1 MYHDAHVSFPRRLL
15 HKSIAAYYRA
25 RPAVLRLARQGQHA
39 ARRTFYQG
47 LDRIN
52 DVLRRSTL
60 ARVSDPQGTIRLAW
74 ARSPELHYTNIGDAL
89 SAVMVTALSG
99 RVCRKERFFSFK
111 ERIFGVGTI
120 AHNIRGGV
128 AHVWGTGLDV
138 RFNSFDKSLGHFA
151 APPHTRIRVHA
162 TRGPFTRQAFIDAG
176 IPAPEA
182 YGDPVW
188 VLPSIFP
195 AAAEKKWDLGVIVHV
210 TELNEFSPTAQTHAR
225 FKRYHVPE
233 EMKGRVKIINT
244 VVEPTLDAMMARME
258 EITSCRRILS
268 VSLHGLVFAES
279 YGIPCMY
286 FNLDGSNDCR
296 TIRLDDQALD
306 HRVRDLYAG
315 LGRTELTVFGCERTQ
330 PTDWAAA
337 MAAIDETWRPAEFN
351 PSPML
356 DAFPLPLAFDPR
368 HGKPFK
374 DFDLLRQIKL

>member
-1 MYHDAHVSFPRRLL
+1 MYHDAHVSFPRRIL

-25 RPAVLRLARQGQHA
+25 RPAVLRFARQSQHA
-39 ARRTFYQG
+39 ARRTFYQSI
-47 LDRIN
+47 DRIN

-60 ARVSDPQGTIRLAW
+60 ARVSDPEGTIRLAW

-120 AHNIRGGV
+120 AHNIRGGT

-151 APPHTRIRVHA
+151 VPPHTKIRVHA

-210 TELNEFSPTAQTHAR
+210 TELTEFSPKAQTHTR

-233 EMKGRVKIINT
+233 ELRDRVKIINT
-244 VVEPTLDAMMARME
+244 VVEPTLEAMMARME

-286 FNLDGSNDCR
+286 FNLEGSNDCR
-296 TIRLDDQALD
+296 TIHLDNQALD

-315 LGRTELTVFGCERTQ
+315 LGRTELTVFGCDRTQ
-330 PTDWAAA
+330 RTDWAVA
-337 MAAIDETWRPAEFN
+337 MAAIDETWQPAEFN
-351 PSPML
+351 PIPML

-368 HGKPFK
+368 HGKPFQ
-374 DFDLLRQIKL
+374 DFDLLRKIKL